1 MILDDPSLIAE
12 LRRKLHEGLKAHS
25 AATGI
30 PLVGGAFEQAVL
42 VRAEGELSGMN
53 AAQVSAMS
61 LTSERLVA
69 VVAGSFDTILST
81 LSEPQRLALKAGFDP
96 FSPAVQLA
104 AGTPDGM
111 ARLLTGKSGVPF
123 DTAGSEGRSGQRF
136 APLRDDGDRA
146 GRSSFAGLDGETV
159 TLFKTTGLNQGTF
172 SDLIQRYS
180 LAQIKQ
186 AAGLADEFGVGA
198 NAYAAKFAGLDGD
211 SREDLRDFVADIR
224 SEPGLSDDDK
234 RRQISAFRAA
244 HPKLGGL
251 SDKDLFI
258 IVNARQLKTVH
269 DIGNDAARGLSTSDV
284 LPSAG
289 DRRAAHASQEA
300 RANAQKKAKK
310 QTDAAVVTAMD
321 DVFGVDAAK
330 ATPPRKPKQSGIPS
344 GPVA

>member
-42 VRAEGELSGMN
+42 LRAESELSGMT
-53 AAQVSAMS
+53 AAQISTMS

-69 VVAGSFDTILST
+69 AVASSFNTVLSA

-104 AGTPDGM
+104 AATPDGM
-111 ARLLTGKSGVPF
+111 ARLLSGKPGILSDPVG
-123 DTAGSEGRSGQRF
+123 GEGRSGQRF
-136 APLRDDGDRA
+136 APLRDGGDRV
-146 GRSSFAGLDGETV
+146 GRGSFAGLDGEIV
-159 TLFKTTGLNQGTF
+159 TLFKTTGLSQGTF

-186 AAGLADEFGVGA
+186 AAGLAGELGVGA

-211 SREDLRDFVADIR
+211 SRSDLRDFVGEMR

-234 RRQISAFRAA
+234 RRQISAFRAS
-244 HPKLGGL
+244 HPKLRGL
-251 SDKDLFI
+251 SDRDLLA
-258 IVNARQLKTVH
+258 IVNARQAERRHAVG
-269 DIGNDAARGLSTSDV
+269 DDASRDLSTGDV
-284 LPSAG
+284 VPAASEQ
-289 DRRAAHASQEA
+289 RAVHASQDA
-300 RANAQKKAKK
+300 RANAQKKAVT
-310 QTDAAVVTAMD
+310 QTDATVVKAMD
-321 DVFGVDAAK
+321 DIFGVDAAK
-330 ATPPRKPKQSGIPS
+330 TTPPRKPKQPGVPA
-344 GPVA
+344 GPAA